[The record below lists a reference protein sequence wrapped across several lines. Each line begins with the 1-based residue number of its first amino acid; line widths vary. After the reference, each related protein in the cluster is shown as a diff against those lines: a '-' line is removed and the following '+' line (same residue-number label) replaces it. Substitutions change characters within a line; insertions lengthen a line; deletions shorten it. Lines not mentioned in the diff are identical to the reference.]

1 MLHHPQI
8 GGPAH
13 NNLMTACGALLWSA
27 CDNTSNE
34 ATATYLSNWKV
45 KDRMKL
51 IVFGSTGGIGRQVVA
66 QALEAGHQVTAVA
79 RRPEMLTIHHDRL
92 QVVRGDALDLA
103 SFRQALIAQEA
114 VVSALGILTK
124 EPTVFYSSSM
134 GNILE
139 AMLAAGVRRLLCV
152 SAGATDPGG
161 WQRWIIKPILWR
173 LYGGMYA
180 DLLRM
185 EDAVKASSLEWT
197 ILRPA
202 RLMDEP
208 RTGRYQVAINR
219 HLMLGVSISRADVA
233 DFIVTH
239 LTDPATY
246 RATVELAR

>member
-1 MLHHPQI
+1 
-8 GGPAH
+8 
-13 NNLMTACGALLWSA
+13 
-27 CDNTSNE
+27 
-34 ATATYLSNWKV
+34 
-45 KDRMKL
+45 MKL
-51 IVFGSTGGIGRQVVA
+51 IVFGSTGGVGRQVVV
-66 QALEAGHQVTAVA
+66 QALDAGHQVIAVA
-79 RRPEMLTIHHDRL
+79 RRPEMMTIQHERL

-103 SFRQALIAQEA
+103 SFQQALAGQEA

-124 EPTVFYSSSM
+124 EPTVFYSSSI

-139 AMLAAGVRRLLCV
+139 AMHAAGIRRLLCV

-185 EDAVKASSLEWT
+185 EDAVKGSGLDWT
-197 ILRPA
+197 ILRPP
-202 RLMDEP
+202 RLTNEP

-233 DFIVTH
+233 DFTVTH
-239 LTDPATY
+239 LTDRGTY